1 MTEGNLELVFTDENF
16 SEQVEKAENQI
27 ILVDFWAPWCGPCK
41 ISGPVITEIAKQY
54 EKNDKVKI
62 GNVNVDES
70 NDMAEKYEVRSI
82 PTVKIFLNGH
92 VVDESIGAVPKEILV
107 EKIESAIKKIK

>member
-1 MTEGNLELVFTDENF
+1 MTEITSELVFTDENF

-27 ILVDFWAPWCGPCK
+27 VLVDFWAPWCGPCK
-41 ISGPVITEIAKQY
+41 ILNPIIEEISQQY

-82 PTVKIFLNGH
+82 PTVKIFLNGA
-92 VVDESIGAVPKEILV
+92 VVDESIGAVPKEILI
-107 EKIESAIKKIK
+107 EKIESALTKTK

>member
-1 MTEGNLELVFTDENF
+1 MSEGDLELVFTDENF
-16 SEQVEKAENQI
+16 SEEVEKAENQI
-27 ILVDFWAPWCGPCK
+27 VLVDFWAPWCGPCK
-41 ISGPVITEIAKQY
+41 ILNPIIEEIAKQY

-82 PTVKIFLNGH
+82 PTVKIFLNGV

-107 EKIESAIKKIK
+107 EKIEAAIKKIK